1 MCLNPDDHCLS
12 QLKREILIYLKKW
25 TNLLDVVQNAK
36 ILSLSVTSDGCWDLH
51 TKSTALKGNSRLWFL
66 RRLKLL
72 GDTLLLIYKVFCR
85 SVLEYC
91 TNGNLSKGNIQS
103 IERVRKGVF
112 NIIIG
117 TNYTDYKKALEK
129 N

>member
-1 MCLNPDDHCLS
+1 MCL
-12 QLKREILIYLKKW
+12 KKEILIYLKIW
-25 TNLLDVVQNAK
+25 TNLSQTLKGNKLDVVQK
-36 ILSLSVTSDGCWDLH
+36 SKLLFLSVTSDGRQDLN
-51 TKSTALKGNSRLWFL
+51 TKSTVLKGNSRLWFL
-66 RRLKLL
+66 IRLKLL

-103 IERVRKGVF
+103 IERVQKGVF
-112 NIIIG
+112 DITSG
-117 TNYTDYKKALEK
+117 TNYTDYKKAFEK